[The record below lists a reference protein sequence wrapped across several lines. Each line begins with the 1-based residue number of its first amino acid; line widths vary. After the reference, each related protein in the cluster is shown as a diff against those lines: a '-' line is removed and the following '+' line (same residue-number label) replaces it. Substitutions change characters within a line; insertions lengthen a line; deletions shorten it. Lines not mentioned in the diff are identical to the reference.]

1 MDKLAETVRAWGIP
15 ALEQEPLSLH
25 TSFQIGGPAR
35 LFASPK
41 NAEQLARLI
50 RHCNEEKIRYFVL
63 GKGSNLLAD
72 DRGFD
77 GVIIEIGAGFNHLSC
92 SGNTITCGAGVPLTK
107 LALFAAAE
115 GLAGLAFSYGIPGSV
130 GGAVY
135 MNAGAYGGEMKDV
148 LASVTHL
155 DEKGEIHTLQS
166 GELDLGYRHSVYFDN
181 RCIILEARLDM
192 REGDP
197 SAIRTEMEEFMSR
210 RKASQPLE
218 MPSAGSTF
226 MRPPGKFAGPLIE
239 CCGLKGYQI
248 GGAQVS
254 EKHAGFVVNAGGATA
269 KDVLALVEHIQ
280 KTVLEKTD
288 VQLNCEIKVLRY

>member
-1 MDKLAETVRAWGIP
+1 MAKLVETLKAWGIP

-35 LFASPK
+35 LFASPQ
-41 NAEQLARLI
+41 NVEQLSRLI
-50 RHCNEEKIRYFVL
+50 RHCRTEQIKYFVL

-72 DRGFD
+72 DQGFD
-77 GVIIEIGAGFNHLSC
+77 GVIIEIGPAFSHLSR
-92 SGNTITCGAGVPLTK
+92 SENLVSCGAGVPLTK
-107 LALFAAAE
+107 LALFAASE

-155 DEKGEIHTLQS
+155 DENGEICTLQS
-166 GELDLGYRHSVYFDN
+166 GELELSYRHSVYFDN
-181 RCIILEARLDM
+181 HCVILEARLEM
-192 REGDP
+192 QEGDP
-197 SAIRTEMEEFMSR
+197 SVIRAEMEEYMSR
-210 RKASQPLE
+210 RKATQPLE

-239 CCGLKGYQI
+239 CCGLKGYRI

-269 KDVLALVEHIQ
+269 KDVLTLIEYIQ
-280 KTVLEKTD
+280 KTVLEKTG
-288 VQLNCEIKVLRY
+288 VALNCEIKVLS